1 MKQRPHIEPALR
13 WQNIFSKRW
22 SSIVYFFLTIVCLTL
37 LACLGVRSLNVLNQ
51 KVLVVEVNQIERIEK
66 EVKKVADWLIPEP
79 LPFPTVTALTN
90 ATKKSFKIPEAEFK
104 LAIQKPKPWS
114 FMALTGDTVRFQDL
128 SHNDEY
134 VSFSAGCFGDCETIE
149 ANIAESLSNH
159 VQRDHHRGL
168 DPRVVHWYVHHKT
181 WVEYSLLHRE
191 NDGTA
196 WMIGISVK
204 WSPEWL
210 NALKC
215 VYRAPV
221 IFPYESEEVLHL
233 AWDIWAVEFIRFCR
247 NYEVVSWD

>member
-13 WQNIFSKRW
+13 WQNIFSRRW
-22 SSIVYFFLTIVCLTL
+22 SLIVYFFSTIVCLTL
-37 LACLGVRSLNVLNQ
+37 LASLGVRSLHLDHP
-51 KVLVVEVNQIERIEK
+51 KKLTVEVSQVEGIEK
-66 EVKKVADWLIPEP
+66 EGKKIAEWLIPEP
-79 LPFPTVTALTN
+79 LPFPTVAPLAN
-90 ATKKSFKIPEAEFK
+90 ATTKYFKIPEAEFK
-104 LAIQKPKPWS
+104 LAIQKPKAWS
-114 FMALTGDTVRFQDL
+114 FMALAGDTVRFQDS

-134 VSFSAGCFGDCETIE
+134 ISFSAGCFGDCETIE
-149 ANIAESLSNH
+149 VNIAESLANH

-181 WVEYSLLHRE
+181 WVEYSLLYRE
-191 NDGTA
+191 SDGTA
-196 WMIGISVK
+196 WMIGTSVK